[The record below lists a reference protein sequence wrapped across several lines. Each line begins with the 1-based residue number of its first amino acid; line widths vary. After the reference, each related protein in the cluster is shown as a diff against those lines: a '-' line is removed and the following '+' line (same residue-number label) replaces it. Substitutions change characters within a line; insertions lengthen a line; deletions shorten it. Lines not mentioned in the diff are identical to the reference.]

1 MAQGRPAGYVA
12 AALTLPGQWLYR
24 PSMDR
29 RRFLLTSLAL
39 TLNPR
44 FSAAQEPKVG
54 GTATVGYLGSSSAS
68 LEAAHVAAFREGL
81 RQLGYVEGQNLSITY
96 RWAAGEEKRFAVL
109 ARELVHLKPDVL
121 LTAGTVAVLALK
133 EATASIPI
141 VTALVGDPVGSGVV
155 SSLAKPGGNVTGFA
169 VLTEELEPK
178 RLELLKQALPG
189 LSRVAI
195 LLNPTNPY
203 SAIAWRKTQHAAE
216 TLGVKLQRVEARNPN
231 DLERA
236 LASIAAARPQGLLVS
251 GDRVLF
257 AYRAAILRCVA
268 QNRLPGVF
276 PWREM
281 AHEGGLM
288 SYGPDFADLFRRAA
302 TYVDKILKGAKPGD
316 LPVEQPTKFE
326 LVINLKT
333 AKALGLTI
341 PQSLLQR
348 ADQVIE

>member
-1 MAQGRPAGYVA
+1 MHLAV
-12 AALTLPGQWLYR
+12 
-24 PSMDR
+24 
-29 RRFLLTSLAL
+29 LAL
-39 TLNPR
+39 ILSSFPATLAP
-44 FSAAQEPKVG
+44 AQESRVG
-54 GTATVGYLGSSSAS
+54 RTVTVGYLGTSSPS
-68 LEAAHVAAFREGL
+68 LEAAHVAAFREAL
-81 RQLGYVEGQNLSITY
+81 RQLGYVEGQNLVITY
-96 RWAAGEEKRFAVL
+96 RWAEGKDTRFAVL
-109 ARELVHLKPDVL
+109 ARELVRLKPDVI
-121 LTAGTVAVLALK
+121 LTAGTLAVLSVK

-178 RLELLKQALPG
+178 RLELLKQAVPG

-203 SAIAWRKTQHAAE
+203 SAIAWKRTQPVAE
-216 TLGVKLQRVEARNPN
+216 TLGVKLQRVEAGDPG
-231 DLERA
+231 DLDRA
-236 LASIAAARPQGLLVS
+236 LASIKAARPQGLLVS
-251 GDRVLF
+251 GDRMLF
-257 AYRAAILRCVA
+257 AYRAAILRFVA

-288 SYGPDFADLFRRAA
+288 AYGPDIAELYRRAA
-302 TYVDKILKGAKPGD
+302 GYVDRILKGTPPGD
-316 LPVEQPTKFE
+316 LPIQQPTKFE

-341 PQSLLQR
+341 PQSLLLR
-348 ADQVIE
+348 ADHVIE